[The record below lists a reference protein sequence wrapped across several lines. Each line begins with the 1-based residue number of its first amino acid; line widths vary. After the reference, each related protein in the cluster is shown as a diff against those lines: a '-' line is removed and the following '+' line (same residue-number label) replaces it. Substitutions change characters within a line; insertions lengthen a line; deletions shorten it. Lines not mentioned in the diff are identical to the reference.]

1 MSISQQI
8 SSYTWNL
15 CTVLVAYKCRNYI
28 LFSFFLGGG
37 GGEHNYARLE
47 PNLPLFLPILLSGNA
62 RKFYL
67 FCPKLCQHL
76 PILPEIMPVYL
87 PILKMYLI

>member
-1 MSISQQI
+1 MP
-8 SSYTWNL
+8 
-15 CTVLVAYKCRNYI
+15 
-28 LFSFFLGGG
+28 
-37 GGEHNYARLE
+37 EHSEGTTTGPEGRLE

-76 PILPEIMPVYL
+76 PILPEIMPVFTYFENVFSMN
-87 PILKMYLI
+87 KKQV